1 MMADGQWPIPRILR
15 CPTTYSGLGGKQAAR
30 AERSLGHSGRCLLMM
45 LLESQARSE
54 DLYAWAVKRS
64 SRCGLT
70 APLSCLALGDNP
82 LPRPLPLVFHTDRCP
97 FSA

>member
-1 MMADGQWPIPRILR
+1 
-15 CPTTYSGLGGKQAAR
+15 
-30 AERSLGHSGRCLLMM
+30 MM

-70 APLSCLALGDNP
+70 APLSSLALGDNP
-82 LPRPLPLVFHTDRCP
+82 LPPPPPLSFTQTGVHSLPSFGVILEKRFFLPEDVRQLTAFPGLLAHLL
-97 FSA
+97 

>member
-1 MMADGQWPIPRILR
+1 
-15 CPTTYSGLGGKQAAR
+15 
-30 AERSLGHSGRCLLMM
+30 MM

-82 LPRPLPLVFHTDRCP
+82 LPRPPAPCLSHRQMSILCLALGSFWRRDSSCQKMLG
-97 FSA
+97 S